1 MNRSEGIAMADE
13 QNQGNTIINQGT
25 TIDNLPGLDGMTPAQ
40 KQEFIDSAFVP
51 IRGTISGEMATRK
64 VTGSDLA
71 ASGENKIDSIAVA
84 GTTIEPVNKHVNIP
98 LATTTAAGVMSANDK
113 TKLDELK
120 GVPDP
125 TIFAA
130 SGGDVLTLDNN
141 GNARWSPPPTPEIDS
156 ISVDE
161 TVLDIDA
168 NKNVNIPL
176 GDGLVYDADGG
187 GVHTLHAKLD
197 GSGGIE
203 ASSEGHLYVSATLPL
218 YTYDEPKNSIFLGY
232 DETLALNDDGD
243 LVVATPVPP
252 PGEDTTEGDILTYD
266 GNGIVWAQPPIP
278 NIDSISVGDT
288 PIEPVA
294 KNVNIPLATTTTA
307 GAMSADDK
315 ELLDNMVNITSISE
329 DLDLDTNGELQIV
342 NPVPSPPGDDG
353 IYNLM
358 ADSDGI
364 GWYTRVYYRAGDGL
378 DSDSAGDH
386 LTFNVKVPV
395 PDPEWEQAAD
405 GAILSYSTSD
415 GIVWQGIDNETI
427 VNTNGTF
434 KVSLNDTGGIASDNG
449 GLYVALDSN
458 GVIRRSSDGIA
469 IGFDD
474 TITTVPDDYGR
485 GQLSVAFPVPE
496 PPSEGT
502 YKLVCQDGNMEWV
515 PDNV

>member
-25 TIDNLPGLDGMTPAQ
+25 TIDNLPGLDGMSQEQ
-40 KQEFIDSAFVP
+40 KQAFIDSAFVP

-84 GTTIEPVNKHVNIP
+84 GTTIEPVNK
-98 LATTTAAGVMSANDK
+98 
-113 TKLDELK
+113 
-120 GVPDP
+120 
-125 TIFAA
+125 
-130 SGGDVLTLDNN
+130 
-141 GNARWSPPPTPEIDS
+141 
-156 ISVDE
+156 
-161 TVLDIDA
+161 
-168 NKNVNIPL
+168 
-176 GDGLVYDADGG
+176 
-187 GVHTLHAKLD
+187 
-197 GSGGIE
+197 
-203 ASSEGHLYVSATLPL
+203 
-218 YTYDEPKNSIFLGY
+218 
-232 DETLALNDDGD
+232 
-243 LVVATPVPP
+243 
-252 PGEDTTEGDILTYD
+252 
-266 GNGIVWAQPPIP
+266 
-278 NIDSISVGDT
+278 
-288 PIEPVA
+288 
-294 KNVNIPLATTTTA
+294 NVNIPLATPTTA
-307 GAMSADDK
+307 GAMSANDK
-315 ELLDNMVNITSISE
+315 DLLDNMVNITSISE

>member
-25 TIDNLPGLDGMTPAQ
+25 TIDNLPGLDGMS
-40 KQEFIDSAFVP
+40 QEHKHAFIDSAFVP

-203 ASSEGHLYVSATLPL
+203 ASSEGHLYVSTTLPL

-232 DETLALNDDGD
+232 DETLALNDDGE
-243 LVVATPVPP
+243 LVVA
-252 PGEDTTEGDILTYD
+252 
-266 GNGIVWAQPPIP
+266 
-278 NIDSISVGDT
+278 
-288 PIEPVA
+288 
-294 KNVNIPLATTTTA
+294 
-307 GAMSADDK
+307 
-315 ELLDNMVNITSISE
+315 
-329 DLDLDTNGELQIV
+329 
-342 NPVPSPPGDDG
+342 NPVPSPSNEPYNKMLLNHEGTVQWDNNMSFG
-353 IYNLM
+353 SGSTEYGVQYIPNLM
-358 ADSDGI
+358 
-364 GWYTRVYYRAGDGL
+364 L
-378 DSDSAGDH
+378 
-386 LTFNVKVPV
+386 VKVPKDFEDDHGKGWATDFDLEWQTATPPAPY
-395 PDPEWEQAAD
+395 PDFGSQDEIGATKSYLLTSTLRNKNADFWNSEEHDYSWEETTPLPSLPQ
-405 GAILSYSTSD
+405 SD
-415 GIVWQGIDNETI
+415 G
-427 VNTNGTF
+427 
-434 KVSLNDTGGIASDNG
+434 K
-449 GLYVALDSN
+449 
-458 GVIRRSSDGIA
+458 
-469 IGFDD
+469 
-474 TITTVPDDYGR
+474 
-485 GQLSVAFPVPE
+485 
-496 PPSEGT
+496 T
-502 YKLVCQDGNMEWV
+502 YKLTCRNGELAWV
-515 PDNV
+515 EDV